1 MAFCLLAFYLRRLN
15 LPHLRAHLL
24 ILLLDSCG
32 VHNLHGMPGLFGSL
46 ASVIAC
52 AIIHDPSFHPV
63 DKSTQAQRTRTHSH
77 VRMNAQSQ

>member
-1 MAFCLLAFYLRRLN
+1 M
-15 LPHLRAHLL
+15 
-24 ILLLDSCG
+24 LDSCG